1 MLQAVQIQHVQALL
15 DQQHTLYLPDGTAL
29 PIHIE
34 YLDEV
39 PAAKT
44 RYSERMPFCLEFK
57 SLVPT
62 GFVDGLCAL
71 ELPELGR
78 VEDIFVSRVPAMR
91 RDAQFGYFC
100 ISFN

>member
-1 MLQAVQIQHVQALL
+1 IPFAQLNHCRGLPAPGRFSLHWSQTMLQTVQIQHVQALL
-15 DQQHTLYLPDGTAL
+15 GQQHTLYLPDGTAL

-44 RYSERMPFCLEFK
+44 RYSERMPFCLEFN

-71 ELPELGR
+71 EL
-78 VEDIFVSRVPAMR
+78 
-91 RDAQFGYFC
+91 
-100 ISFN
+100 